1 MFWKWT
7 SLIFFLTTVLLGSFF
22 ISNYYSFKNYRNKGK
37 VTRSFEKKLDL
48 DEKQKEQF
56 KKINED
62 YRTKMKDIRKEH
74 RKLVEQL
81 DMYTVSLSDNSI
93 EAKKISEEIV
103 KTEVEMRNLTIDF
116 FFDLKSILNKE
127 QKESMR
133 KIFKEKK
140 KFGSKK
146 MVPPPLI

>member
-22 ISNYYSFKNYRNKGK
+22 ISNYYSLKNHHNKGK
-37 VTRSFEKKLDL
+37 VVGSLEKKLNL
-48 DEKQKEQF
+48 DKKQKEQF
-56 KKINED
+56 RKIKED
-62 YRTKMKDIRKEH
+62 YVIKIKDVRKEH

-81 DMYTVSLSDNSI
+81 DTHTVSLSGDST
-93 EAKKISEEIV
+93 EAKKISEQIV

-116 FFDLKSILNKE
+116 FFNIKSILNKE
-127 QKESMR
+127 QMETMR

-140 KFGSKK
+140 KFSSKK
-146 MVPPPLI
+146 MVSPPLI